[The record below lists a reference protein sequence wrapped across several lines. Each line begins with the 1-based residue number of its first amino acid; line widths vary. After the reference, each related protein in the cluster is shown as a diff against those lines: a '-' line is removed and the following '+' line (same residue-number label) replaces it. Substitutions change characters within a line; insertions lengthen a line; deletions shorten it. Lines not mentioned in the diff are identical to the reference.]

1 MHGIANQI
9 DTISIDGNQTDMY
22 GLANQI
28 DTMSIDGN
36 LTDTIS
42 INGKSHRYIY
52 GVDNLRTK
60 SIHTVSINE
69 NHIDTLS
76 L

>member
-52 GVDNLRTK
+52 
-60 SIHTVSINE
+60 TVSI
-69 NHIDTLS
+69 T
-76 L
+76 